1 MPIIDNENT
10 ILLDELKELL
20 SHTERASIAVGYFFI
35 SGFAQIMDSLG
46 RIENSDD
53 PDHVL
58 RLLISPTTD
67 RRTAEAMLQANES
80 LRAAE
85 YEGDRHVPEEEAISR
100 TKDEVGKTLEYMPQ
114 SEGDMWAV
122 QKLID
127 LIRRKK
133 VQVKVYT
140 QDRFHAKAYI
150 FDLDPS
156 QIFRG
161 AAIVGS
167 SNLSISG
174 VREHAELN
182 LMTSHKKLREGD
194 HGDLLEW
201 FDRHWNHP
209 SCVEFTKEAAEI
221 LERSWAGRK
230 HTPNDVYGKAALYE
244 HGDYDQLPPDPD
256 MPIELFDFQKK
267 AVGEAIRKLDSY
279 GGVIIADVV
288 GTGKTI
294 VGSAILKYLKD
305 YHRAKPLVIC
315 PPHLKEMWKDHLRK
329 FEIDGAEV
337 ESRYKIG
344 MEDNVLRSHVHCDT
358 VLIDESHNFRHS
370 NTNAYQALSE
380 FIENKGDEAR
390 IIMLTATP
398 ISNTIHDLKNQ
409 LQLFPVEGL
418 ESIPVLGKSKLDAY
432 FKGLEN
438 QDRSVTPDGI
448 SKIQDLLRHVLIRR
462 VRGQIIKKYAE
473 RDGDRHY
480 LSVGGGGQKVL
491 SQAQPTASC

>member
-20 SHTERASIAVGYFFI
+20 AHTERASIAVGYFFV

-46 RIENSDD
+46 RIEESDD

-67 RRTAEAMLQANES
+67 RRTAETMLQANES

-85 YEGDRHVPEEEAISR
+85 YEGDRHVPEEEALGR
-100 TKDEVGKTLEYMPQ
+100 TRDEVGKTLEYMPQ
-114 SEGDMWAV
+114 SEGDMRAV
-122 QKLID
+122 RKLID

-133 VQVKVYT
+133 VQVRVYT
-140 QDRFHAKAYI
+140 QDRLHAKAYI

-156 QIFRG
+156 QVFRG

-174 VREHAELN
+174 IREHAELN
-182 LMTSHKKLREGD
+182 LMTSHKLREGD
-194 HGDLLEW
+194 HGDLSEW

-209 SCVEFTKEAAEI
+209 SCVEFTEEAAEI
-221 LERSWAGRK
+221 LERSWAGSK
-230 HTPNDVYGKAALYE
+230 HTPNDVYGKAALHE
-244 HGDYDQLPPDPD
+244 HGDYEPPPDPD
-256 MPIELFDFQKK
+256 VSIELFDFQKR

-294 VGSAILKYLKD
+294 VGSAILKYLKE
-305 YHRAKPLVIC
+305 HRRAKPLIIC

-329 FEIDGAEV
+329 FEIYGEV

-344 MEDNVLRSHVHCDT
+344 MEDDVLQNYTHCDT
-358 VLIDESHNFRHS
+358 VLVDESHNFRHS
-370 NTNAYQALSE
+370 NTNAYKALRE
-380 FIENKGDEAR
+380 FMENKGEEAL

-409 LQLFPVEGL
+409 LKLFPEEGL
-418 ESIPVLGKSKLDAY
+418 ERIPVLGTTKLDVY

-438 QDRSVTPDGI
+438 ADRSVTSDGV
-448 SKIQDLLRHVLIRR
+448 SKAY
-462 VRGQIIKKYAE
+462 KE
-473 RDGDRHY
+473 
-480 LSVGGGGQKVL
+480 LSKE
-491 SQAQPTASC
+491 PI